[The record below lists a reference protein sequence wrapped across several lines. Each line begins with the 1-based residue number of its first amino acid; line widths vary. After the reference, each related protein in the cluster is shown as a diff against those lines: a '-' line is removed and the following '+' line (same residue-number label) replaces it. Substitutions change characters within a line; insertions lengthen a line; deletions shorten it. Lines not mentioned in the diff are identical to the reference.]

1 VIKRLSLATP
11 YLTYGFV
18 TGAWVPLATVDRT
31 TFETISVG
39 VAWPLGGLLA
49 VALLRHLTTSTRI
62 AACALV
68 GAVFATSILIANGPL
83 LTLAAIA
90 VSITSQAFFGL
101 TRSNTPVSKL
111 VGLGPFTMVGGLLG
125 VSIFSFVDTWAVALP
140 LISFAYFSRTEA
152 AKECPRGQHRSWPI
166 TRSATLI
173 ALIVS
178 AAAWGFI
185 PLAATITEQE
195 AGRTWIIPQMAAYAA
210 GSLFAGPLNKRLP
223 NIPITLGGLMFVA
236 GASWLAALTIAG
248 PGITAA
254 RFISGAALFVVQG
267 KVETVATKSGSD
279 SQPDNLA
286 AVKASLSVGAAFS
299 GFWVGLAAQNDL
311 TSTAWLST
319 AVGAA
324 ACITLTIIIL
334 NSDNSTSDLN

>member
-1 VIKRLSLATP
+1 MTNRLSLATP

-49 VALLRHLTTSTRI
+49 VALLRHLTTSTRV

-68 GAVFATSILIANGPL
+68 GAIFAASILIANGPL

-101 TRSNTPVSKL
+101 TRSDTPVSKL
-111 VGLGPFTMVGGLLG
+111 VGLGPFTMVGGLFG
-125 VSIFSFVDTWAVALP
+125 VSVFSFVDTWAVALP
-140 LISFAYFSRTEA
+140 LISFAYFSRTAE
-152 AKECPRGQHRSWPI
+152 AKESPKERRRSWPI
-166 TRSATLI
+166 TKSATLI
-173 ALIVS
+173 ALLVS

-195 AGRTWIIPQMAAYAA
+195 AGRSWIIPQMAAYAA
-210 GSLFAGPLNKRLP
+210 GSLLAGPLNKRLP
-223 NIPITLGGLMFVA
+223 DTPFTLGGLMLVA
-236 GASWLAALTIAG
+236 GASWLATLTIIG
-248 PGITAA
+248 PGITVA

-267 KVETVATKSGSD
+267 RVETVATQSGSD

-299 GFWVGLAAQNDL
+299 GFWVGLAATDSL
-311 TSTAWLST
+311 TRTAWLST
-319 AVGAA
+319 AAGAA
-324 ACITLTIIIL
+324 TCIALTITLL
-334 NSDNSTSDLN
+334 NSRITTSK